1 MPNFTFSFDKLLI
14 YDPDHSRSTCNIFI
28 SHQSPVEEKNLGKL
42 FILAEINSRD
52 KINIDII
59 NKIQEEL
66 KSSYYHTEDLNVETA
81 FEKALEQVNQRIADM
96 VGDYDTNWLDK
107 LNIIAAIVK
116 DDMLHFSYVGSLNT
130 FLIRNERIIN
140 IVETT
145 DQNESLAERVN
156 PLKAFSNI
164 ISGDLLPNDTLFFC
178 TSSLLDYISQEK
190 LKRTVSEN
198 EPSRAIGVIENLLSE
213 NTTQIAFGALVIKL
227 EAEKST
233 EQIQPATTTAST
245 PQREMSS
252 IITDTSQSSMDNLLQ
267 KKDSTGQ
274 VLTPSLSRY
283 TWNSVKGF
291 FLKIIGFIRI
301 KLLKQSPRRL
311 QFEKESKYHR
321 PAEQPSLK
329 RATRTSSFLAGLSQM
344 VKLGF
349 QGLAQLFSSIIG
361 LFKKRDKIVEKIST
375 APTTFTEKLANFI
388 IKLIKMPR
396 LSKILL
402 FSAVLVA
409 FILAQGLFSSAL
421 SRQNE
426 EQGIEYD
433 QVISLI
439 SQKILKAESAL
450 LYGNE
455 DGAKELLFE
464 AQDLLASLPQKNK
477 EHQQKIQEL
486 ENDINTQ
493 LEKTRHIANMAAEKI
508 ASFTSGEITAN
519 IHSIVLLNNTLY
531 TFDPTQKTIYAVDT
545 EDKEVNS
552 WPQKELENTWQYLS
566 IYNNNLVFFDTDN
579 GFQEFNTQ
587 NEKLSTLQFSLATD
601 DANIISLATYE
612 NRVYLLDIKNNQIY
626 RAGRITNGYGHPTEW
641 LKDDTNLRES
651 KSIVVDG
658 NIYVLT
664 KNGEAIRLFQG
675 NRQTWSLSAIDP
687 VLNQADKVWT
697 DINTDNIFILDIKG
711 KRIVEFTK
719 EGKLVSQ
726 YVSESFTNLKDI
738 TVDWDNKTIYV
749 LNENSILAI
758 DILP

>member
-1 MPNFTFSFDKLLI
+1 
-14 YDPDHSRSTCNIFI
+14 
-28 SHQSPVEEKNLGKL
+28 VEEKNLGKL

-245 PQREMSS
+245 PQREMSP

-274 VLTPSLSRY
+274 VLTPSLNRY
-283 TWNSVKGF
+283 AWNSVKGF

-329 RATRTSSFLAGLSQM
+329 RATRASSFLAGLSQM

-361 LFKKRDKIVEKIST
+361 LFKKRDEIVEKIST
-375 APTTFTEKLANFI
+375 APTTFTEKLSNFI
-388 IKLIKMPR
+388 IKLIKMPH

-409 FILAQGLFSSAL
+409 FILAQSLFSSAL

-426 EQGIEYD
+426 EQGVEYD

-464 AQDLLASLPQKNK
+464 AQDLLAGLPQKNK

-519 IHSIVLLNNTLY
+519 IHSIVLVNNTLY
-531 TFDPTQKTIYAVDT
+531 TFDPAQKTIYAVDT

-579 GFQEFNTQ
+579 KFQEFNTQ

-687 VLNQADKVWT
+687 ALDQADKIWT
-697 DINTDNIFILDIKG
+697 DIDTDNIFVLDIKG